1 MRRRRRR
8 REEEEEDG
16 VFVGTAAD
24 FVAADIR
31 AESKVLAGTHTHRHS
46 RSRTLEQQAA
56 DVPVR

>member
-1 MRRRRRR
+1 MRRRR
-8 REEEEEDG
+8 EEEEDG